1 MSEFKEALFAVCQL
15 AKRPAPHFENM
26 FNGDSVLVEVIV
38 IPHQP
43 VRGAGHNLLAAEERA
58 AQNWL
63 MLRQPDFQ
71 KLLGIKSGGPQ
82 TEGLDNGDD
91 FDYNKKLESEE
102 EDNVDPSARATQ
114 AAADPNWADQVI
126 IAVCKDFLLK

>member
-1 MSEFKEALFAVCQL
+1 M
-15 AKRPAPHFENM
+15 
-26 FNGDSVLVEVIV
+26 
-38 IPHQP
+38 
-43 VRGAGHNLLAAEERA
+43 LAAEERA